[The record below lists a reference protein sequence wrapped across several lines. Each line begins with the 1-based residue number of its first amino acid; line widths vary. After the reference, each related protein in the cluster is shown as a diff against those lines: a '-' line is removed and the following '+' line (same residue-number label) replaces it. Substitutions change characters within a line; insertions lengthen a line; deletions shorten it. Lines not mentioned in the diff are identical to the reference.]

1 MHVENKILL
10 KLTLIKVDSFYI
22 FSCINYLN
30 FSIKVAKDP
39 KDHSDDDDDGT
50 QRKRRIESNRE
61 RQNRLYTGRWR
72 FRLYILVNVRLP
84 NIKLST

>member
-61 RQNRLYTGRWR
+61 RQNRLYTGRW
-72 FRLYILVNVRLP
+72 P
-84 NIKLST
+84 IKTIHPCQ